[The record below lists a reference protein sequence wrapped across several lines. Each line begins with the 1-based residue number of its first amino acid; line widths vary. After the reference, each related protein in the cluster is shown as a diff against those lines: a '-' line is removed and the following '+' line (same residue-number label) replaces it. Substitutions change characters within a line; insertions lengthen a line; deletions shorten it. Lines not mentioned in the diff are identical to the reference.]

1 MKITKNKLHAI
12 IQEEVAKFSGTNQG
26 TTTEELLEAIR
37 SISNSTNKTLNE
49 KIINVKNIVESLDC
63 QNINDDSVSKFLL
76 LSRLNDEIGE
86 KENV

>member
-49 KIINVKNIVESLDC
+49 NKDVLKIMISHLQKNLTE
-63 QNINDDSVSKFLL
+63 
-76 LSRLNDEIGE
+76 
-86 KENV
+86 